1 MLNINVTENG
11 TDVKIELEG
20 KLDAVTSKDLH
31 ARIAQLSD
39 NVLHVEIDMENLAYI
54 SSAGLRVLLALHNS
68 LKQRGG
74 SLKILHVSDPLM
86 EVFEDTGLATALIF
100 VR

>member
-1 MLNINVTENG
+1 M
-11 TDVKIELEG
+11 KIIKSLQEKHLSVRLEG
-20 KLDAVTSKDLH
+20 RLDTLSSPKLKQELQFFLGSVDELVFDFSDLEYVT
-31 ARIAQLSD
+31 
-39 NVLHVEIDMENLAYI
+39 
-54 SSAGLRVLLALHNS
+54 SAGLRVLLALHNS

-74 SLKILHVSDPLM
+74 SLKILNVSDPLM

>member
-39 NVLHVEIDMENLAYI
+39 NVLHVEMDMENLVYI

-74 SLKILHVSDPLM
+74 SLKILNVSDPLM